1 MHSSVA
7 LATFLV
13 AQIASPSPAP
23 ATAAPLPIHIAVD
36 ASALKGLPRQ
46 TVSLTAEDGKP
57 AKYEGVALRD
67 VLTKAGLPAGHAIR
81 GDAMRDVVVVGA
93 TDGYRV
99 AFGLA
104 ELDPDF
110 SDHIVLI
117 ADTQD
122 GAPLSAREGPYQL
135 IVPGDKHAQRWV
147 RNVNAVDIERIP

>member
-1 MHSSVA
+1 
-7 LATFLV
+7 
-13 AQIASPSPAP
+13 
-23 ATAAPLPIHIAVD
+23 
-36 ASALKGLPRQ
+36 
-46 TVSLTAEDGKP
+46 
-57 AKYEGVALRD
+57 
-67 VLTKAGLPAGHAIR
+67 
-81 GDAMRDVVVVGA
+81 MRDVVVVGA